1 MTEQGEVK
9 LKVRRVA
16 SSLGEFTVKQLA
28 KITGLNESSIR
39 TEVDRMLEAGYLT
52 VHRAQDSPKGKRGRP
67 VSAYRMVSDPAKR
80 TELMQ
85 SVMAFHPYVGAP
97 FVARPTSPHYV
108 EAAAI
113 LEQQLDRVQKGISA
127 DSQLIQLALEHLAIT
142 ADDEAVGESGAEVV
156 GAWITLEEAKATALL
171 GDTQGAIALRDA
183 ARQRFHQGGV
193 GDQDAPLR
201 EVDECV
207 FAWVISTLLTEAEA
221 AHMRHDETGA
231 SQLVRSI
238 TTIAESLGH
247 PSASYTL
254 VGRMGRLL
262 EGSLLTTADW
272 KGIVVAKVRI
282 GVDLAVER
290 DAAHAARLRASS
302 SWQEIEETV
311 LREQLSEIP
320 TSD

>member
-9 LKVRRVA
+9 IKVRRVA

-52 VHRAQDSPKGKRGRP
+52 VHGAEDSPKGKRGRP
-67 VSAYRMVSDPAKR
+67 VSAYKVVSDPAKR

-85 SVMAFHPYVGAP
+85 SVMAFHPYLGVP
-97 FVARPTSPHYV
+97 FVAKPTSPHYV

-113 LEQQLDRVQKGISA
+113 LEQQLDRAQKGITA
-127 DSQLIQLALEHLAIT
+127 DSELIQSALEHLAIA
-142 ADDEAVGESGAEVV
+142 ADDEAVGESGAEVI
-156 GAWITLEEAKATALL
+156 GAWITLEEAKAKALL

-183 ARQRFHQGGV
+183 ARHQFRQGGV

-207 FAWVISTLLTEAEA
+207 FAGEMSALLTDAEA
-221 AHMRHDETGA
+221 AHMRHDERGA
-231 SQLVRSI
+231 SELVRSI

-247 PSASYTL
+247 PWASCTL
-254 VGRMGRLL
+254 VIRMGRLL
-262 EGSLLTTADW
+262 KGSLLTSAEW
-272 KGIVVAKVRI
+272 KSILVAKVRS
-282 GVDLAVER
+282 GVDLAVDR
-290 DAAHAARLRASS
+290 DAAQFARLRAISY
-302 SWQEIEETV
+302 WEEIEETA
-311 LREQLSEIP
+311 LREQLAQIP